1 LSEMAGN
8 TLGKTR
14 NIGII
19 AHIDAGKTTVTERI
33 LYYTGRAHRMGAVD
47 EGTATMDW
55 MVEEQERGI
64 TITSAATTCFW
75 RDHRINIIDTP
86 GHVDFTAEVER
97 SLRVL
102 DGAVGVFC
110 GVGGVEAQSETVWRQ
125 ASKYKVPR
133 MAFVNKLDR
142 PGSDFFR
149 VVEEID
155 GVLAANPVPVTL
167 PYGSEESF
175 VGVID
180 VVEMKAVRFLDD
192 TLGAEFVEEAI
203 PGAYVEQAKA
213 ARDRLVEKL
222 GECADAVME
231 RYVAGEEVTADEI
244 RKYLRAATISGKLT
258 PVLCGSA
265 LKNKGVQWLLD
276 AVCHYLPSPV
286 DLPSVVG
293 IDPKS
298 RAEVERR
305 PSADEHLSALA
316 FKIQADSHGDLTFV
330 RVYSGT
336 MKQGQR
342 VYNPG
347 RDAIETAT
355 RIVRLYADDR
365 EAVDKISAGDI
376 CAIIGLKQTVT
387 GDTLCEREHP
397 VLLEHI
403 EFPTSVL
410 SMAIE
415 PKSVADRNKLIDV
428 LRKLARED
436 PTFETKTDAETGE
449 LLICGMGELH
459 LEVLKQRMLREF
471 RVDANVGKPQVSYR
485 ETMRKAVEAE
495 GKFIQQTGGRG
506 QYGHVKLRVEP
517 CAECA
522 EVVFENEASPND
534 VPKDYVR
541 AVEEGIRSAAAAGIE
556 TGYPLIGVKVTL
568 AGGSFHPVD
577 SSELAFQSAAAR
589 GLRLAVEKAGVEL
602 LEPIMRLEVY
612 TPEANVGDVI
622 SDLNSRRTEID
633 KMDVRGGYRV
643 IRGRAPLAEMF
654 GYATSLRSA
663 TQGRGSFTMEPLEYQ
678 LVPKH
683 ISEAIVEFGQPV
695 PA

>member
-1 LSEMAGN
+1 MAEHQ
-8 TLGKTR
+8 LDKTR

-33 LYYTGRAHRMGAVD
+33 LYYTGGAHRMGAVD

-64 TITSAATTCFW
+64 TITSAAMTCLW
-75 RDHRINIIDTP
+75 RDHKINVIDTP

-125 ASKYKVPR
+125 ANKYKVPR
-133 MAFVNKLDR
+133 IVFVNKLDR
-142 PGSDFFR
+142 LGSDFSR

-155 GVLAANPVPVTL
+155 KVLAANPVPVTL
-167 PYGSEESF
+167 PYKSGDELL
-175 VGVID
+175 GIID
-180 VVEMKAVRFLDD
+180 IVEMKAVRFLDE
-192 TLGAEFVEEAI
+192 TLGMEFVEEEI
-203 PGAYVEQAKA
+203 PEAYLEQARA
-213 ARDRLVEKL
+213 AREKLVEKL
-222 GECADAVME
+222 GECTDRAME
-231 RYVAGEEVTADEI
+231 KYVAGEELSADEI
-244 RKYLRAATISGKLT
+244 RRYLREATTSGKIT

-265 LKNKGVQWLLD
+265 LRNKGVQRLLD
-276 AVCHYLPSPV
+276 AVCWYLPSPMDV
-286 DLPSVVG
+286 PPVTG
-293 IDPKS
+293 IEPKS
-298 RAEVERR
+298 HAEVTRR
-305 PSADEHLSALA
+305 PSPDEHLAALA

-336 MKQGQR
+336 IRRGQR

-347 RDAIETAT
+347 RGVIETAT
-355 RIVRLYADDR
+355 RIVRLYADQR
-365 EAVDKISAGDI
+365 EAVERVSAGDI
-376 CAIIGLKQTVT
+376 CAIIGLKQTIT

-415 PKSVADRNKLIDV
+415 PKSMADRNKLIDV

-436 PTFETKTDAETGE
+436 PTFETKTDSETGE

-471 RVDANVGKPQVSYR
+471 RIDANVGRPQVSYR
-485 ETMRKAVEAE
+485 ETIRKAVEVE
-495 GKFIQQTGGRG
+495 SKFVQQTGGHG

-517 CAECA
+517 CEECT
-522 EVVFENEASPND
+522 EVVFQNEASPND

-541 AVEEGIRSAAAAGIE
+541 AVEEGIRSAASAGIE
-556 TGYPLIGVKVTL
+556 TGYPLIRVTVTL
-568 AGGSFHPVD
+568 TGGSFHPVD
-577 SSELAFQSAAAR
+577 SSEPAFQSAAAR

-602 LEPIMRLEVY
+602 LEPIMRLEVFM
-612 TPEANVGDVI
+612 PEANVGDVI
-622 SDLNSRRTEID
+622 GDLNSRRAEID
-633 KMDVRGGYRV
+633 KINVRGGYRV
-643 IRGRAPLAEMF
+643 IRARAPLAEMF

-683 ISEAIVEFGQPV
+683 ISQAIVEFGQPV

>member
-1 LSEMAGN
+1 MAGN
-8 TLGKTR
+8 VLEKTR

-33 LYYTGRAHRMGAVD
+33 LYYTGRAYRMGAVD

-75 RDHRINIIDTP
+75 RDHKINIIDTP

-125 ASKYKVPR
+125 ANKYKVPR
-133 MAFVNKLDR
+133 IAFVNKLDR
-142 PGSDFFR
+142 PGSDFYR
-149 VVEEID
+149 VMDEMNR
-155 GVLAANPVPVTL
+155 VLAANPVAVTL
-167 PYGSEESF
+167 PYGAQDKL
-175 VGVID
+175 VGIID
-180 VVEMKAVRFLDD
+180 VIEMKAVRFVDE
-192 TLGAEFVEEAI
+192 TLGAEFVEEDVPATYLEE
-203 PGAYVEQAKA
+203 AER
-213 ARDRLVEKL
+213 ARERLVERL
-222 GECADAVME
+222 GECADPVME
-231 RYVAGEEVTADEI
+231 KYVAGEGVSADEI
-244 RKYLRAATISGKLT
+244 RKHLRDATISGKVT

-265 LKNKGVQWLLD
+265 LKNKGVQRLLD
-276 AVCHYLPSPV
+276 AVCWYLPSPV
-286 DLPSVVG
+286 DVPPVKGV
-293 IDPKS
+293 DPKS

-305 PSADEHLSALA
+305 PSPDDHLAALA
-316 FKIQADSHGDLTFV
+316 FKVQADAHGDLTFL
-330 RVYSGT
+330 RLYSGT
-336 MKQGQR
+336 LKQGQR

-347 RDAIETAT
+347 REVIETAT
-355 RIVRLYADDR
+355 RIVRLYADER
-365 EAVDKISAGDI
+365 EALEEVRAGDI
-376 CAIIGLKQTVT
+376 CAVIGLKQTIT
-387 GDTLCEREHP
+387 GDTVCEREHP

-436 PTFETKTDAETGE
+436 PTFETKTDPETGE

-459 LEVLKQRMLREF
+459 LEVLKHRMLREF
-471 RVDANVGKPQVSYR
+471 KVDANVGKPQVSYR
-485 ETMRKAVEAE
+485 ETIQKAVEVE
-495 GKFIQQTGGRG
+495 GRFVQQTGGRG

-517 CAECA
+517 CEECS

-541 AVEEGIRSAAAAGIE
+541 SVEEGIRAAASAGIE
-556 TGYPLIGVKVTL
+556 TGYPLIRVKVTL
-568 AGGSFHPVD
+568 TGGSFHPVD

-589 GLRLAVEKAGVEL
+589 GLRLAVEKAGIEL

-612 TPEANVGDVI
+612 APEANVGDVI
-622 SDLNSRRTEID
+622 GDLNARRAEID
-633 KMDVRGGYRV
+633 KMDVRGEYRL
-643 IRGRAPLAEMF
+643 IRGRVPLAEMF

-683 ISEAIVEFGQPV
+683 ISQAIVEFGQPV